1 MLFDLHDDTELD
13 DIVNNNELS
22 TILNEEER
30 KEIAIAG
37 YRRVRQLFAYENRVN
52 EIIRHSNEG
61 KNESFAL

>member
-30 KEIAIAG
+30 KETYSPITGDLID
-37 YRRVRQLFAYENRVN
+37 
-52 EIIRHSNEG
+52 SNF
-61 KNESFAL
+61 NVFSASFISILV

>member
-30 KEIAIAG
+30 KETYSPITGDLIDNNFNVFSATFISIL
-37 YRRVRQLFAYENRVN
+37 V
-52 EIIRHSNEG
+52 
-61 KNESFAL
+61 